1 MSRPAVPMLSAHGCT
16 MPAIGFGTSQLGNCG
31 ELVATALK
39 LGYRHID
46 TAWKYGSEKGVGEGI
61 RMSGVPRSEIFLV
74 TKVSHEYLRA
84 ADFAK
89 SVDESLKNLQVDY
102 VDMLHVHWPSTDNIP
117 LAETMGALA
126 KARRD
131 GLARHIGVA
140 NFNIALLEQ
149 AIRLC
154 PEPLA
159 TLQAEYHPYLDQSKV
174 LAYCRKMG
182 FIFTAYCPLARGRM
196 FSDPVLTEIA
206 RAHGKTIAQ
215 IALRWLVQQ
224 GDIAPIPRSSNPE
237 RIAQNLDIFGF
248 SLSAEEMKKIGALK
262 RPDGRIANPAG
273 RAPAWD

>member
-1 MSRPAVPMLSAHGCT
+1 LLFLEPKNVRFPALGL
-16 MPAIGFGTSQLGNCG
+16 GTW
-31 ELVATALK
+31 ELRGRQCARIVEQAVR
-39 LGYRHID
+39 LGYRHFD
-46 TAWKYGSEKGVGEGI
+46 TAQMYGNERDVGDGI
-61 RMSGVPRSEIFLV
+61 RASGIKRDEVFVV
-74 TKVSHEYLRA
+74 TKVAPDNLAPTLLVRSVKESVGALRLGEI
-84 ADFAK
+84 D
-89 SVDESLKNLQVDY
+89 LL
-102 VDMLHVHWPSTDNIP
+102 LLHWPNKGLP
-117 LAETMGALA
+117 LAETIDALVSV
-126 KARRD
+126 KRD
-131 GLARHIGVA
+131 GFVRNIGVS
-140 NFNIALLEQ
+140 NYTVALIEE
-149 AIRLC
+149 ASRLSGERLVC
-154 PEPLA
+154 N
-159 TLQAEYHPYLDQSKV
+159 QFEYHPYLDQSKV

-182 FIFTAYCPLARGRM
+182 LIFTAYCPLARGRM